1 MLAMPVPVAWGDST
15 RPASRKGHLRLE
27 KGEIRFEVLHV
38 RIFPERPIYQKPVE
52 DKVIGRLDKHTRR
65 PILPAEEES
74 PGLNPRLTLLPED
87 KKAMEKKPEPTV
99 FYRLIVRYFPKQ
111 YKKYLEKKK
120 EWEEKKQQREEE
132 KIRKA
137 LAKGK
142 RPPRPKKTDT
152 REKPIDDYVNP
163 RDSDIIYS
171 ELLEHVRSLSFR
183 VLTGVI
189 VTLFLGLIELLPML
203 GVTLPDMFLPDRAP
217 VMYLSLNL
225 GLCGF
230 CIALCYRVILGG
242 FSSLIRK
249 PDGDSAIAVA
259 CTAALIHM
267 ATELIFYLSARQ
279 PVCRVF
285 GAPVTLA
292 LTLNDIGLLMMA
304 RRVARNFRFVAVRG
318 VKSACRK
325 LGGDL
330 HLEEL
335 RHVDHRQRDHV
346 TYCVK
351 AKFLSGYLRHA
362 YEEDFCE
369 QMFRRLTPYII
380 IPALIA
386 AVAGGLTGASRYG
399 IWSAFYSFAAV
410 LVVGIP
416 ACRLFCLNLPL
427 SRVTGRL
434 LRRGA
439 MLNGWAGVDEFGR
452 TDTLAVASDV
462 LFPAGSVRL
471 LSLKAFGEEDL
482 ERSVR
487 YAASVVLAAGGPLTQ
502 VFEQLLEGQRER
514 VLPVEG
520 IDYENEMGVS
530 GFVESLPVLVGNRM
544 MLKTH
549 GCAMPSKDYEH
560 LLTGGDNRSLVYIA
574 ISGVPCA
581 VLLVKYSADGDTINS
596 VQRMVESGVNMVV
609 YTCDANVTARMLSR
623 IYGVPQ
629 RCISMLS
636 TPAGSEYDRLTHV
649 IRDCSPA
656 VLASDGSMRALAD
669 AITAA
674 RRLHIQLH
682 FATVIQMVAYGLML
696 MLTALLCCLSGPD
709 GISPAQ
715 IMLLQLLCLAAAWVT
730 TLRKTL

>member
-1 MLAMPVPVAWGDST
+1 MLVMPTPVAWGGST
-15 RPASRKGHLRLE
+15 RPASRRGNFRLE
-27 KGEIRFEVLHV
+27 KGEIRFEVLHA

-52 DKVIGRLDKHTRR
+52 DKVIGRLDPSVRR
-65 PILPAEEES
+65 PILPPEEES
-74 PGLNPRLTLLPED
+74 PGLNPRIRPVPE
-87 KKAMEKKPEPTV
+87 EKQEQEPTV
-99 FYRLIVRYFPKQ
+99 FHKLYQKHFPQQ
-111 YKKYLEKKK
+111 YEQSEKKK
-120 EWEEKKQQREEE
+120 RQREQTQS
-132 KIRKA
+132 
-137 LAKGK
+137 
-142 RPPRPKKTDT
+142 PRVRDSQ
-152 REKPIDDYVNP
+152 IDDYVNP
-163 RDSDIIYS
+163 RDSDVIYG

-189 VTLFLGLIELLPML
+189 VTLFLGLIELLPTL
-203 GVTLPDMFLPDRAP
+203 GVTLPDMFLPEKAP
-217 VMYLSLNL
+217 IMYLALNL

-230 CIALCYRVILGG
+230 CAVLCHRVILGG

-259 CTAALIHM
+259 TTVALLHM
-267 ATELIFYLSARQ
+267 AAELIVYLSARQ

-285 GAPVTLA
+285 GAPVSFA
-292 LTLNDIGLLMMA
+292 LMLNDIGLLMMA

-318 VKSACRK
+318 VKSASRM
-325 LGGDL
+325 LGDDM

-335 RHVDHRQRDHV
+335 RHADRRQRSNV
-346 TYCVK
+346 AYCVK
-351 AKFLSGYLRHA
+351 AKFLSGYLHHA

-380 IPALIA
+380 IPALLA
-386 AVAGGLTGASRYG
+386 AVIGGFSGASEYG
-399 IWSAFYSFAAV
+399 IWSAVYSFAAV

-439 MLNGWAGVDEFGR
+439 MLNGWAGVDEFGP

-471 LSLKAFGEEDL
+471 LSLKSFGEENL

-487 YAASVVLAAGGPLTQ
+487 YAASVVLAAGGPLAQ

-596 VQRMVESGVNMVV
+596 VQRMVESGVSMVV

-649 IRDCSPA
+649 IRDSSPA

-674 RRLHIQLH
+674 RHLHMQLH
-682 FATVIQMVAYGLML
+682 FATVIQLVAYGLML
-696 MLTALLCCLSGPD
+696 MLTTLLCCLSGPS
-709 GISPAQ
+709 GINPAQ
-715 IMLLQLLCLAAAWVT
+715 IMLLQLLCLAAAWIAT
-730 TLRKTL
+730 IRKAL